1 MEASNGQ
8 KAKAGQS
15 TMSTLDELLDQM
27 ISDNSDVTLQH
38 HVAYGA
44 EGKDQ
49 KQFKAD
55 AQINFVKD
63 YQ

>member
-27 ISDNSDVTLQH
+27 IPDNSDVTLQH
-38 HVAYGA
+38 HVSYGV

-55 AQINFVKD
+55 AQINFVK
-63 YQ
+63 